1 MGVTA
6 LFPQGH
12 ALGDAFCNRDSERQR
27 LRDCFLNH
35 EHTVLVAPRRYGKSS
50 LIKQVLHEINIPG
63 KRIDLLPAT
72 NALFV
77 QKALKNCCI
86 ELMHKLLPQNQTAG
100 KRLVEFVK
108 KLHPKLT
115 FSLLGQKLEIAT
127 LQSPEESIAELLLSL
142 NAAAKKM
149 NQTCVICL
157 DEFQQVGLL
166 KNNNTIEAAIRH
178 AVESSTHVTYIFSG
192 SSRHLLS
199 QMFNSKN
206 RPLYHLCEL
215 MELKCIT
222 YDSYKPILLAK
233 AKKQWKKFDNERV
246 IHEILHLT
254 KRHPYYVN
262 ALCRQLWKNTN
273 LPTVLSVQKTWFDYV
288 ETQENWIT
296 DDLARLSPNQRNIL
310 AALAYIPTN
319 EPYSQEFCDRVKM
332 GASSVK
338 ASLQP
343 LLKDD
348 FIYREN
354 EYKIVDPA
362 LETYLH
368 QIKYFDFIAD

>member
-1 MGVTA
+1 MQVTT

-12 ALGDAFCNRDSERQR
+12 ALGNAFCNREHERQR
-27 LRDCFLNH
+27 LRECFLNH

-50 LIKQVLHEINIPG
+50 LIRQVLHETHIAG

-72 NALFV
+72 NVLFV
-77 QKALKNCCI
+77 QKALKSCCI
-86 ELMHKLLPQNQTAG
+86 ELMNKIFPQSQTAG
-100 KRLVEFVK
+100 QRLIEFVK

-115 FSLLGQKLEIAT
+115 FSMLGQKLEITT

-149 NQTCVICL
+149 NQKCVICI

-166 KNNNTIEAAIRH
+166 KNSNAIEAAIRH

-199 QMFNSKN
+199 QMFSSKN

-215 MELKCIT
+215 MELKRIT
-222 YDSYKPILLAK
+222 YENYMGILLEK
-233 AKKQWKKFDNERV
+233 AKNQWKKFNDEKA
-246 IHEILHLT
+246 IQEILNLT

-262 ALCRQLWKNTN
+262 ALCRHLWKNAGA
-273 LPTVLSVQKTWFDYV
+273 PTVLSAQKTWFDYV
-288 ETQENWIT
+288 ETQKNWIT

-310 AALAYIPTN
+310 AALAYIPTS
-319 EPYSQEFCDRVKM
+319 EPYAQEFCDRVKM

-368 QIKYFDFIAD
+368 QIKYFDFIEN